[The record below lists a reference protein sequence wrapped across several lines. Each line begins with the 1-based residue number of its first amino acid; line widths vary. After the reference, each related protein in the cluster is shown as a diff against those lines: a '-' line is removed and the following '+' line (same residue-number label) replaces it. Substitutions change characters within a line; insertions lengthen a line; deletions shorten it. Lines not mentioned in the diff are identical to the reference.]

1 MKIKPRH
8 IPGWH
13 VLEFILV
20 FLLISILNLFPI
32 SWISALSRFLGD
44 CSYAVSAK
52 RRKTILDNLD
62 IAYGN
67 SISQEEKQ
75 KIARESVRSLVTSLV
90 DFFMV
95 PSTLRRAEENFEFEG
110 TEHLDQAFKEK
121 RGVIFVISH
130 LGSWE
135 YLAFLPYLRK
145 YPCSVVVR
153 NIRNPY
159 LENWARKNRQK
170 TGLNPIDREKS
181 VRQILTELKNNHLVA
196 ILIDQ
201 WAGPD
206 GLWQDFFSKP
216 TSTTSVPARLARKTN
231 AALIPGYCLRT
242 GTGKYKIKIDPE
254 VPLAEGEDWEAQ
266 TTRRLNLILE
276 QEIMKHPEQWTWGHR
291 RWKPKSRY
299 RAASVENQPECRN

>member
-1 MKIKPRH
+1 MKLKLRH

-13 VLEFILV
+13 FVEFGFV
-20 FLLISILNLFPI
+20 FVLISILNLFPI

-44 CSYAVSAK
+44 TYFALFSK
-52 RRKTILDNLD
+52 RRQTILNNLD

-67 SISQEEKQ
+67 SISPEEKM
-75 KIARESVRSLVTSLV
+75 KIARESVRNLVTSLV

-95 PSTLRRAEENFEFEG
+95 PSTLRRAQENFEFEG
-110 TEHLDQAFKEK
+110 TEHLDKAFNEG

-159 LENWARKNRQK
+159 LENWARENRRK

-206 GLWQDFFSKP
+206 GLWQDFFSQP
-216 TSTTSVPARLARKTN
+216 TSTTSIPARLARKTN

-242 GTGKYKIKIDPE
+242 GTGRYKIVIHPE
-254 VPLAEGEDWEAQ
+254 VSLASGDDWEAE
-266 TTRRLNLILE
+266 TTRSLNLILE
-276 QEIMKHPEQWTWGHR
+276 REILRYPEQWTWGHR
-291 RWKPKSRY
+291 RWKPKTRY
-299 RAASVENQPECRN
+299 RASSIEN

>member
-1 MKIKPRH
+1 MKIKLRH

-13 VLEFILV
+13 LLEFSLV

-32 SWISALSRFLGD
+32 SWISALSRFFGD
-44 CSYAVSAK
+44 CYFSLFPK

-62 IAYGN
+62 NAYGD
-67 SISQEEKQ
+67 SISQEQKL
-75 KIARESVRSLVTSLV
+75 KIARQSMRNLVTSLV

-95 PSTLRRAEENFEFEG
+95 SSTLRRAEQNFEFEG
-110 TEHLDQAFKEK
+110 TEYLDKSFKNGH
-121 RGVIFVISH
+121 GVIFVISH

-159 LENWARKNRQK
+159 LENWARKNRQR

-206 GLWQDFFSKP
+206 GLWQDFFNKP
-216 TSTTSVPARLARKTN
+216 TSTTSIPARLAHKTQ
-231 AALIPGYCLRT
+231 AALIPGYCLRM
-242 GTGKYKIKIDPE
+242 GTGKYKIIIHPE
-254 VPLAEGEDWEAQ
+254 VPLAPGADWEAE
-266 TTRRLNLILE
+266 TTRQLNRVLEKEIL
-276 QEIMKHPEQWTWGHR
+276 KYPDQWTWAHR
-291 RWKPKSRY
+291 RWKPKTRY
-299 RAASVENQPECRN
+299 RANSAEN

>member
-1 MKIKPRH
+1 MKLRQ

-13 VLEFILV
+13 LLEFILV
-20 FLLISILNLFPI
+20 FILISILNFLPI
-32 SWISALSRFLGD
+32 AWVSAMSRFMGG
-44 CSYAVSAK
+44 CYFTFSPK

-62 IAYGN
+62 YAYGD
-67 SISQEEKQ
+67 SISREEKL
-75 KIARESVRSLVTSLV
+75 KIAHESVRNFAASLV

-95 PSTLRRAEENFEFEG
+95 SSTLKRAEENFEFEG
-110 TEHLDQAFKEK
+110 TEHLDKAFAKGN
-121 RGVIFVISH
+121 GVIFVISH

-159 LENWARKNRQK
+159 LEDWARKNRQK

-181 VRQILTELKNNHLVA
+181 VRKILTELKNNHLAA

-206 GLWQDFFSKP
+206 GLWQNFFNQP
-216 TSTTSVPARLARKTN
+216 TSTTSIPARLARKTR

-242 GTGKYKIKIDPE
+242 GTGKYKIVIHPE
-254 VPLAEGEDWEAQ
+254 VPLAEGPDWEAE
-266 TTRRLNLILE
+266 TTLQLNRILE
-276 QEIMKHPEQWTWGHR
+276 KEILKYPGQWIWAHR
-291 RWKPKSRY
+291 RWKDRTRW
-299 RAASVENQPECRN
+299 RASNIEN